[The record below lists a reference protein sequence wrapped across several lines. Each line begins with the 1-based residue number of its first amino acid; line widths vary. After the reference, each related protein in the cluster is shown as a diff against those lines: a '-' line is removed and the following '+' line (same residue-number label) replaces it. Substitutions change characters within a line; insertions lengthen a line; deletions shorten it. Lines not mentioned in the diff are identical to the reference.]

1 MSPINMMLI
10 LTRATVCGCQLSSG
24 GRILQTTQRD
34 SSVRTP
40 DGGVTSKC
48 FWKTSSSEIKPTTLS
63 NYSKEM

>member
-1 MSPINMMLI
+1 MLI
-10 LTRATVCGCQLSSG
+10 LTRVTVCGCQLSSG

-40 DGGVTSKC
+40 DEGVTSKR
-48 FWKTSSSEIKPTTLS
+48 FWKTSSEIKPTTLS